1 MVVIYINTIIGGT
14 HGTHGATH
22 GAYSTTTL
30 FRIYDADEVPD
41 NLKERVQKWADT
53 LQESFD
59 IEDYSGKGIV
69 KTYIRPEK
77 GR

>member
-1 MVVIYINTIIGGT
+1 MVVIYINTITYGTYGT
-14 HGTHGATH
+14 HGTT
-22 GAYSTTTL
+22 SL
-30 FRIYDADEVPD
+30 FRIYDADEVPED
-41 NLKERVQKWADT
+41 LQERVQKWADT

-59 IEDYSGKGIV
+59 IEDYRGKGIV